1 MQLLK
6 TGGLQFRKMKISI
19 RILSLLT
26 ALLLAGCEKDPGEG
40 GNSILKGTVVQRSYQ
55 AFPFV
60 YKEEPAKDED
70 IYIIYGD
77 EGNAFDDRTRTSFDG
92 SYKFSTLKK
101 GQYRIFIY
109 SDDTAAA
116 SFGNKT
122 QVILETEITKNRSET
137 ELPVISIIEL

>member
-1 MQLLK
+1 MKLS
-6 TGGLQFRKMKISI
+6 GGL
-19 RILSLLT
+19 LSLL
-26 ALLLAGCEKDPGEG
+26 AVLLLTGCEKDPGEG
-40 GNSILKGTVVQRSYQ
+40 GNSILKGKVMKRVYQ
-55 AFPFV
+55 AFPVV
-60 YKEEPAKDED
+60 YTEEPAKDED

-101 GQYRIFIY
+101 GEYRIFIY
-109 SDDTAAA
+109 SDDTASA

-137 ELPVISIIEL
+137 ELPVLSIIEL